1 MATARKTQ
9 VDPLVEELPPAPEP
23 RPQEASEVKFT
34 VEISPY
40 IVGGSTY
47 FRWTVRDNT
56 HKGYTGDYA
65 GHSDSGYHSATDA
78 EGGAEEYIERI
89 RHAVDLKLAVPDS
102 YTITL

>member
-1 MATARKTQ
+1 MATPRKQQ

-23 RPQEASEVKFT
+23 RPQEASDVKFT

-40 IVGGSTY
+40 VIGGSTY

-56 HKGYTGDYA
+56 HKGYSGDYA
-65 GHSDSGYHSATDA
+65 GHSDGGYDTAPAA
-78 EGGAEEYIERI
+78 EFGAHEYIDRI
-89 RHAVDLKLAVPDS
+89 RKAVQLKLDVPNS